1 MSAPADLTPGSA
13 LSDPLNL
20 LSLTFQARGA
30 HGLCKG
36 DGMAIYGDAHRAM
49 QERFDTSNLAAAFT
63 ATIFSET
70 IGDNDRT
77 FIESRDFFFLSTVD
91 ADGWPTVSYKGG
103 PTGLVRVVDEQTIEF
118 PSYDGNG
125 MYLSMG
131 NIDANAKIGVLFIDM
146 ETPRRLRLQATAS
159 IVDDETTLA
168 HWPGA
173 QLAVR
178 ATVAQTFPNCAR
190 YIHRH
195 ERLNSSQYVPDD
207 DGAQP
212 TPAWKRID
220 MIQPF
225 LPTAQQDLAEQA
237 GGTITGAE
245 YTERLA
251 DGTS

>member
-1 MSAPADLTPGSA
+1 MP
-13 LSDPLNL
+13 
-20 LSLTFQARGA
+20 
-30 HGLCKG
+30 
-36 DGMAIYGDAHRAM
+36 IYGDEQRAL
-49 QERFDTSNLAAAFT
+49 QERFDTSNLAAAFE

-70 IGDNDRT
+70 IDDDNRT
-77 FIESRDFFFLSTVD
+77 FIESRDFFFLSTVG
-91 ADGWPTVSYKGG
+91 ANGWPTVSYKGG
-103 PTGLVRVVDEQTIEF
+103 PVGLVRVVDERTIEF

-125 MYLSMG
+125 MHLSMG

-146 ETPRRLRLQATAS
+146 ETPRRLRLQATAT
-159 IVDDETTLA
+159 IIDDEATLA
-168 HWPGA
+168 HWPGS
-173 QLAVR
+173 QLVVR

-190 YIHRH
+190 YIHQH
-195 ERLNSSQYVPDD
+195 ERRSTSKYVPDD
-207 DGAQP
+207 DGTQP

-251 DGTS
+251 NGTS